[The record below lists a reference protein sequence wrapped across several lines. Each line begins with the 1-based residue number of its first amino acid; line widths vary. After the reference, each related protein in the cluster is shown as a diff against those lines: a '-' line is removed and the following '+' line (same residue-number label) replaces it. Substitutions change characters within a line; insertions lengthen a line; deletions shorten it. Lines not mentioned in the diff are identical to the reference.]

1 MRSQI
6 DSYKK
11 SNYFYNY
18 TELDCDNPDEN
29 YFCQNQENLSEAEF
43 VNAENY
49 NENFFVKYDYTWR
62 DNNYFTFGFESNRND
77 YSSFNIYQYSTGDL
91 NNDGEC
97 GEGVP
102 WDPNDCLVESIFSG
116 VDGLKTY
123 KKEAIFIGGQIGF
136 QSKNILSMSLRDI
149 SSKNYGDDMVYS
161 IAYMIKNDLYNYRFN
176 FSKGFRLP
184 SIKELY
190 YDFQSHPPP
199 ILGNPN
205 LKSTTNKYYSISIEK
220 RTGDV
225 SGSFEIYYNDVVDM
239 IGTNYVDSDNDGQDD
254 IIMFNNFSAV
264 NISGFNLHYEMYNDR
279 DGFKAVY
286 NFTNPKSRDNNA
298 LELISKHSFRIRYSR
313 KIIKDKLDLIMSTK
327 YSGEKFIMYG
337 SDKLF
342 LDSYFLSDIILSL
355 NIDKNLSIN
364 VGCKNIFNYIDERR
378 FLGDDYLK
386 NILASYDPGRRYFLD
401 IKFSL

>member
-1 MRSQI
+1 MRAATLFLFLINLLFAQTYRLEGEILDTSNNSNIVLRSQI

-91 NNDGEC
+91 NNDGAC

-136 QSKNILSMSLRDI
+136 QSKNILSMPLRDI

-161 IAYMIKNDLYNYRFN
+161 IAYMIKNDLKFNYVL
-176 FSKGFRLP
+176 LP
-184 SIKELY
+184 YAHQIINKCQKEL
-190 YDFQSHPPP
+190 
-199 ILGNPN
+199 
-205 LKSTTNKYYSISIEK
+205 LKPQEIIEK
-220 RTGDV
+220 
-225 SGSFEIYYNDVVDM
+225 I
-239 IGTNYVDSDNDGQDD
+239 
-254 IIMFNNFSAV
+254 FNNQ
-264 NISGFNLHYEMYNDR
+264 NI
-279 DGFKAVY
+279 A
-286 NFTNPKSRDNNA
+286 
-298 LELISKHSFRIRYSR
+298 
-313 KIIKDKLDLIMSTK
+313 
-327 YSGEKFIMYG
+327 
-337 SDKLF
+337 
-342 LDSYFLSDIILSL
+342 
-355 NIDKNLSIN
+355 
-364 VGCKNIFNYIDERR
+364 
-378 FLGDDYLK
+378 LK
-386 NILASYDPGRRYFLD
+386 NYTYEFCKIKNKKDLFIKYDPVHLSRYGHKYIYDLLIRDKIF
-401 IKFSL
+401 